1 MPSTSFQ
8 EHRPN
13 PRAVW
18 EGAGEAGERVQQ
30 KFRRFQA
37 DASTRDL
44 MVLTSVLAR
53 AMSRSY
59 IRWRFSQ

>member
-1 MPSTSFQ
+1 MPPTRFQ
-8 EHRPN
+8 EHRTN

-18 EGAGEAGERVQQ
+18 EGAGEAGRVQQ
-30 KFRRFQA
+30 KFRQFQA